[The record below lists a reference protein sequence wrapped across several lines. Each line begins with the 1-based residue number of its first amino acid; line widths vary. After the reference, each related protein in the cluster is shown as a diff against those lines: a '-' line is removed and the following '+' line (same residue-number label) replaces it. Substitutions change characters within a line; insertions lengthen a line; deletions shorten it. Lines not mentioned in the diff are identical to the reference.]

1 MQSASLDFEPDP
13 QKTLLHIEN
22 LSVMKLRKTNNPSS
36 NETPTR
42 SSCDLTKLLKMK
54 NPCLPLLLDILL
66 ILAEKKIPSLSN
78 SEFERDN
85 RSNSIFHI
93 QTEPVFSLRNKNELS
108 TELGLHVSGILLRSL
123 YTWQLDRLH
132 ASVTFL
138 LIPR

>member
-93 QTEPVFSLRNKNELS
+93 QTEPVFSLRNKN
-108 TELGLHVSGILLRSL
+108 V
-123 YTWQLDRLH
+123 
-132 ASVTFL
+132 F
-138 LIPR
+138 